1 MERTMESK
9 KYTVWLVVGV
19 ELETSDPIEGED
31 GEYSLSDK
39 DMDIVKEEAKGAI
52 QENGFYDMLSVIDED

>member
-1 MERTMESK
+1 MENK

-39 DMDIVKEEAKGAI
+39 DMDIVKEKAKVAI
-52 QENGFYDMLSVIDED
+52 QENGFYDMLSAIDED